1 MTDGFIS
8 ANFRLPPDHPPTENE
23 LAWVCFLRLLTD
35 DRVPH
40 LTLRHVQEL
49 RRMLTRGD
57 GAS

>member
-1 MTDGFIS
+1 MSESFSGAS
-8 ANFRLPPDHPPTENE
+8 FRLPPDHPPTENE
-23 LAWVCFLRLLTD
+23 LAWVRFLRLLTD
-35 DRVPH
+35 DRVPS